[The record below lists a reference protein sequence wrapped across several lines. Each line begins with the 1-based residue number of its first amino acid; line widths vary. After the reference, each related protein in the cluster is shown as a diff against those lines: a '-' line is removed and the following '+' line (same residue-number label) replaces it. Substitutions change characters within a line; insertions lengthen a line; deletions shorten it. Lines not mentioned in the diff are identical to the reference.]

1 MYNGSALSVKMLD
14 NGIAEMIFDLQ
25 GESVNKFDAKTV
37 NELAEAVELLDS
49 ADDVKGLLIT
59 SSKSVFIV
67 GADIMEFIPMF
78 ASGEHTADA
87 HQSPPPSSHAKT
99 QNCALQ

>member
-25 GESVNKFDAKTV
+25 GESVNKFNSKTV
-37 NELAEAVELLDS
+37 KELEEAVDLLDD

-59 SSKSVFIV
+59 SAKPVFIV
-67 GADIMEFIPMF
+67 GADITEFIPMF
-78 ASGEHTADA
+78 ASVIQLMTNLAEII
-87 HQSPPPSSHAKT
+87 KT
-99 QNCALQ
+99 SI